1 MKKNIWKRVFSLV
14 LCMVLVASY
23 LPTGILPAVAVGNST
38 ALDIVKVADPNTMD
52 DWRTY
57 FGTDASFNTE
67 FAGAVWTDKSVFTD
81 ATAFSNISKDSQ
93 GNDVSITMTDPN
105 DMLIALSA
113 MGSNMTITGQSDVP
127 TDTMLVLD
135 VSGSMNDGNND
146 VAAELAEAANATIHE
161 LLTSNAN
168 NRVGV
173 VLYSGPQSQNGAASN
188 SDAVLLLPLGR
199 YTTGTDNEY
208 VAYSYEQEY
217 DYWDR
222 EWVITSET
230 ISLDSDVVIENT
242 TTRPSTTSKE
252 VVGATYIQKGV
263 ILAMNQFID
272 NSNQTTVDGVTRKPI
287 MVLMS
292 DGAPTVTD
300 TDFTDPGAY
309 DLGDGTNNST
319 DAAQG
324 FVTQLSCAYAKARIE
339 AKYVNDML
347 FYTLGLGTTGNQV
360 ATSVLDPKNSNSG
373 ITTFWTRYQNTATN
387 GTLLVEDN
395 RGTSNDRYV
404 TKIDTP
410 LEQVYVDKYFSV
422 SEDENLAQGL
432 INAFEQIVGDIQ
444 LQSKYYPTL
453 VGDDADLSGYI
464 SFVDKIGTYMSVTD
478 VKGLLLHDHLYSGLH
493 LAQNFVAGGGILG
506 TEANPTAA
514 GTAMMESVR
523 DRLGLGSDEAARSL
537 IHNAY
542 YYGQLSYDAGTG
554 KHSNYIGWYANAA
567 GQYLGFYQEGV
578 TALPAPTGDPA
589 TDPAYTVKSYGFLGN
604 TDPAHGVS
612 ESDMMYATVQVR
624 HSIATDEEEM
634 ILKIPAALIP
644 TITYEVSL
652 EANGSLKGLAQTGA
666 TSPFRLLYEVGLD
679 SHINS
684 LNVTDYVSQD
694 YLNATGKDGKKFT
707 VNDDG
712 SINFYTNKFD
722 ATLETGYGTSNTY
735 SYFNPSH
742 QNDKY
747 YFQDHAMVYS
757 DQNGTLYTG
766 STDPEAYNGTL
777 YRQHISYKKVNG
789 QLVTDT
795 HYHVLAP
802 EGRAAA
808 VQTTGENTWYVPEG
822 TVYTNMEGFTYYK
835 GYTNQYDAAKNLT
848 DTLHYAK
855 QPFVD
860 VYGHSVDETSHR
872 FTIGSTL
879 GNNGKL
885 TVIPATGLKLT
896 KTMAEGAAATD
907 TSFTFTV
914 EDLNSSDSSTYD
926 AVLENADGTQTE
938 TSVTFSGG
946 KATVQLKAGQSLYIT
961 GLTAGTQYKI
971 TETETTDHVA
981 VTANGSAGNSTT
993 VTVTANQVVS
1003 ADFVNRD
1010 RGTGNLMITKEVAH
1024 AQAGHTVPASVLQSQ
1039 TFPITVT
1046 VPATLA
1052 GEDVVINTGT
1062 GDVDSKVPAG
1072 GVFTFDIKHGQ
1083 TIAIKGLPEGTV
1095 ATASEGT
1102 VSAPFAFERI
1112 NSRDHSGAELD
1123 NDGKV
1128 TIAENGNATA
1138 IIHNKYQ
1145 PASTTADLDVKVTKN
1160 FISESALTQ
1169 NATFTFQVQAWND
1182 EVDSWMELEDG
1193 HVYYYAELANDKYGG
1208 TRELTFTDVLK
1219 NITYTEAGDYA
1230 YRVIEKIPDNKLPGV
1245 TYDRTVWAFTVH
1257 VTDNN
1262 GQLAVTIK
1270 DNSKPEPNNTIT
1282 GTFEVSFKNTAHRAP
1297 VSIDVVKEVSN
1308 TAGNAETPVA
1318 GFVFEAYEA
1327 NADWSLLDNDAD
1339 FTVLSDAVGKAR
1351 FAATY
1356 EQVGSHYFVVKEV
1369 NEGKPGWVYDNTE
1382 YYVKVDVM
1390 DPMNDGN
1397 LRAGTMIQKVTY
1409 DEAGTPTVHAPVPGA
1424 APVITFQNTYDPTDA
1439 AVDLDAAVRKNL
1451 EGRTLNA
1458 GEFTFAVFPDGQ
1470 ASHTNTANAL
1480 LTGINAADG
1489 SVNFSGTTAAV
1500 NAGKATSDGSLL
1512 FSQIGTYKFDVVE
1525 ITGAEDK
1532 GITYSTR
1539 IYDLVVEIT
1548 DDGSGQLAYTYY
1560 YEDVTGQTAT
1570 FTNRYTAAQTTYT
1583 VSGTK
1588 VLTGKALINDEFAF
1602 TMTEVANANG
1612 SPLAGAQSW
1621 TTTNAI
1627 DGSFSFPA
1635 IPYTAAGTHYYLVSE
1650 KQEATTGGITFDQTS
1665 YIVTVTVTDN
1675 GEGQLVA
1682 AGQVNSPDGKITFT
1696 NHYVPAKTSSD
1707 IPGTKTL
1714 EGKVLG
1720 AGAYSFQ
1727 LYTSN
1732 DLWQNLGALGQP
1744 VPNDA
1749 DGNFR
1754 FPAIEYNTAG
1764 TYYYLV
1770 EEVDGGKTIN
1780 GVTYDDSVFRVQ
1792 VTVTDDLKGQL
1803 HAETVVFDENYI
1815 PQIGVQFVNVYQ
1827 VTGDAALVLEG
1838 TKFMLDSDGQDSARK
1853 VKDGEFTFELYAADE
1868 NYTISGN
1875 PIKTTTNAAN
1885 GQFSIRL
1892 DYTADK
1898 DLGKTYYYVL
1908 KEKNA
1913 GQKIEGVTYS
1923 QQSYQFRIRLLD
1935 NNDGTMQVS
1944 VLCNNAGLLYRMEN
1958 GARIAYGITFVNT
1971 YSAEPTHVVLEG
1983 SKKLEG
1989 PNGTASIRDLKANDF
2004 TFELYKASDSTFTVS
2019 GNPLLSVSNNA
2030 NGAFTFGSVKLDK
2043 AQDYFFVIKE
2053 KYDAND
2059 SIGGVAYDP
2068 AKYHITVKV
2077 ADDGQGK
2084 LYVDSIIYQKISVTG
2099 APTTENSILFTNT
2112 YDPADATVAISGK
2125 KTLEGRNWKTG
2136 DSFTFALQETDDQFN
2151 ALAGTT
2157 PAEKVNS
2164 ADGSFAFDPLTFDAP
2179 GTYYYTVTE
2188 KAGDPNVGITYDDA
2202 IYKIK
2207 IVVTDDKNGKL
2218 IPTVTVDNSQAKVNV
2233 ADTDATVTDVNFLN
2247 RYAAK
2252 ATLPV
2257 RLTGGKTLFGDRELK
2272 KDDFTFQ
2279 MFKADAQFNIQGAAY
2294 KTVKNDEN
2302 GSFIFQDIIFDTAGI
2317 HRFVIKESSE
2327 NPIKGITYD
2336 STVYHLTYVVEDDLL
2351 GKLQVTDRKLQKV
2364 TAEGTSDVT
2373 AVNFTNS
2380 YDAED
2385 ATLSLSGKKV
2395 LKGKAL
2401 TDGEFTF
2408 QLVQAD
2414 DKFVPMTGH
2423 GVIPSQTVNKGES
2436 FTFDALT
2443 YDTVGTYYYVVTEV
2457 NTGNERTTFD
2467 ESVYHVTVTVTDEGG
2482 VLKAVATYE
2491 KGGKA
2496 ASEMVF
2502 TNVYTPKPA
2511 DLPLTVQ
2518 VQKNVK
2524 NVGKE
2529 TIGPEGFTFVLEES
2543 ADSKIEAT
2551 TDKDGKATFQ
2561 LTATEDMIG
2570 EVFKLK
2576 LYEKNDG
2583 KAHVTY
2589 STAVHEITVTIRL
2602 GSDNKLVAD
2611 LTVDGKATEQVNVA
2625 FENVYDYTIPATPH
2639 TGDSTPVVLLFSLL
2653 AVSGMALAA
2662 AVVFRK
2668 KIFG

>member
-23 LPTGILPAVAVGNST
+23 LPTGILPAVAVGNNT
-38 ALDIVKVADPNTMD
+38 ALDIDKVADPNTMD

-57 FGTDASFNTE
+57 FGTDSNFNTE

-113 MGSNMTITGQSDVP
+113 MGSNMTITGQSSVP

-199 YTTGTDNEY
+199 YTTGSDNRY
-208 VAYSYEQEY
+208 VAYTVTGR
-217 DYWDR
+217 WD
-222 EWVITSET
+222 TTET
-230 ISLDSDVVIENT
+230 ISLDSDVRIENT

-300 TDFTDPGAY
+300 TDFTNPGAY

-387 GTLLVEDN
+387 STLLVEDN
-395 RGTSNDRYV
+395 WGTSNDRYV

-453 VGDDADLSGYI
+453 VGNDADLSGYI

-478 VKGLLLHDHLYSGLH
+478 VKGLLLHEQLYSGLH

-589 TDPAYTVKSYGFLGN
+589 TDPAYTVKSYGFLGE
-604 TDPAHGVS
+604 TDAAHGVS
-612 ESDMMYATVQVR
+612 ESDMMFVTVQVR
-624 HSIATDEEEM
+624 HSIATNEEEM
-634 ILKIPAALIP
+634 LLKIPASLLP
-644 TITYEVSL
+644 TVTYEVTLGENGDL
-652 EANGSLKGLAQTGA
+652 EKLERSGA
-666 TSPFRLLYEVGLD
+666 DYPIRLLYEVGLD

-684 LNVTDYVSQD
+684 LNVKEYVSAD
-694 YLNATGKDGKKFT
+694 YLAIANSNGDPIT
-707 VNDDG
+707 VNNDG
-712 SINFYTNKFD
+712 SVNFFTNKFD
-722 ATLETGYGTSNTY
+722 VDLQTGYGKLNTY
-735 SYFNPSH
+735 SHFNPSH
-742 QNDKY
+742 QNDRY
-747 YFQDHAMVYS
+747 YFQNDSLLYT
-757 DQNGTLYTG
+757 DQNGTAYTG
-766 STDPEAYNGTL
+766 SDPANYSGTLYWQHTHYENRNGTL
-777 YRQHISYKKVNG
+777 R
-789 QLVTDT
+789 TDT
-795 HYHVLAP
+795 HYQPISPEVLAV
-802 EGRAAA
+802 AK
-808 VQTTGENTWYVPEG
+808 QTAGASTWYIPED
-822 TVYTNMEGFTYYK
+822 TVRTYVGGFVYYK
-835 GYTNQYDAAKNLT
+835 GYTSTYDPANNPT
-848 DTLHYAK
+848 GTLHYAK
-855 QPFVD
+855 IPFVD
-860 VYGHSVDETSHR
+860 AYGYSPDDTNHNFV
-872 FTIGSTL
+872 IGSTL

-885 TVIPATGLKLT
+885 TLMPATGLKLT

-1046 VPATLA
+1046 VPAALA

-1145 PASTTADLDVKVTKN
+1145 PASTTAGLDVKVTKN
-1160 FISESALTQ
+1160 FIAESALTQ

-1182 EVDSWMELEDG
+1182 EVDQWVELADG

-1208 TRELTFTDVLK
+1208 TKELTITDVLK

-1327 NADWSLLDNDAD
+1327 NDDWTLVENGSKM
-1339 FTVLSDAVGKAR
+1339 TVRSDAVGKAR
-1351 FAATY
+1351 FYATY
-1356 EQVGSHYFVVKEV
+1356 ELVGTHYFVVKEA
-1369 NEGKPGWVYDNTE
+1369 NSGKPGWSYDATE
-1382 YYVKVDVM
+1382 YRVTVVISEETNGNLVSNMTIVKVTKDETGAEITEPVT
-1390 DPMNDGN
+1390 GN
-1397 LRAGTMIQKVTY
+1397 T
-1409 DEAGTPTVHAPVPGA
+1409 
-1424 APVITFQNTYDPTDA
+1424 ITFKNTYDPTDA

-1588 VLTGKALINDEFAF
+1588 VLTGKALINDEFTF

-1754 FPAIEYNTAG
+1754 FPPIEYNTAG

-1803 HAETVVFDENYI
+1803 HAETVVFDESNI
-1815 PQIGVQFVNVYQ
+1815 PQIGVQFVNVYE

-1838 TKFMLDSDGQDSARK
+1838 TKSLTGRAMTN
-1853 VKDGEFTFELYAADE
+1853 GEFTFELYETDDT
-1868 NYTISGN
+1868 YTVSGL
-1875 PIKTTTNAAN
+1875 PIKAAANAAEN
-1885 GQFSIRL
+1885 FSIKL
-1892 DYTADK
+1892 DYTAAN

-1908 KEKNA
+1908 QEKNK
-1913 GQKIEGVTYS
+1913 GQQDLNGVDYDNTAYTF
-1923 QQSYQFRIRLLD
+1923 QVRLLD
-1935 NNDGTMQVS
+1935 NDDGTMQVEVTS
-1944 VLCNNAGLLYRMEN
+1944 NANLSYRTEN
-1958 GARIAYGITFVNT
+1958 GARIVSGITFVNT
-1971 YSAEPTHVVLEG
+1971 YSAEPTHVALEG

-2004 TFELYKASDSTFTVS
+2004 TFELYEADSTFTVS

-2043 AQDYFFVIKE
+2043 AQDYFFVVKE

-2068 AKYHITVKV
+2068 AKYHVTVKV
-2077 ADDGQGK
+2077 ADDGQGQ

-2099 APTTENSILFTNT
+2099 TPTTENSIVFTNT

-2164 ADGSFAFDPLTFDAP
+2164 ADGSFAFDQLTFDAP
-2179 GTYYYTVTE
+2179 GTYYFQLEEVNR
-2188 KAGDPNVGITYDDA
+2188 GDTIDGITYDGTQYN
-2202 IYKIK
+2202 ITVK
-2207 IVVTDDKNGKL
+2207 VEDDKNGKL
-2218 IPTVTVDNSQAKVNV
+2218 IPTVTVNGSSNNV
-2233 ADTDATVTDVNFLN
+2233 SVTDTNATVTNVNFLN

-2257 RLTGGKTLFGDRELK
+2257 HLTGGKTLFGDRELK

-2302 GSFIFQDIIFDTAGI
+2302 GEFIFQDIIFDTAGI

-2327 NPIKGITYD
+2327 NPIKGMTYD
-2336 STVYHLTYVVEDDLL
+2336 STVYHLIVEVTDDLQGQL
-2351 GKLQVTDRKLQKV
+2351 MITDAKLEKITD
-2364 TAEGTSDVT
+2364 EGAVDVIDLT
-2373 AVNFTNS
+2373 FTNH

-2496 ASEMVF
+2496 ATEMVF

-2518 VQKNVK
+2518 VQKTVK

-2551 TDKDGKATFQ
+2551 TDKDGKAVFQ
-2561 LTATEDMIG
+2561 LKATEDMIG

>member
-23 LPTGILPAVAVGNST
+23 LPTGILPAVAVGNNT

-52 DWRTY
+52 DWHTY

-113 MGSNMTITGQSDVP
+113 MGSNMTITGQSSVP

-146 VAAELAEAANATIHE
+146 VAAELTEAANATIHE

-199 YTTGTDNEY
+199 YTTGSDNRY
-208 VAYSYEQEY
+208 VAYTVTGI
-217 DYWDR
+217 WD
-222 EWVITSET
+222 TTET

-272 NSNQTTVDGVTRKPI
+272 NSNQTTVGGVTRKPI

-300 TDFTDPGAY
+300 TDFTNPGAY

-387 GTLLVEDN
+387 STLLVEDN

-422 SEDENLAQGL
+422 SEDDNLAQGL

-453 VGDDADLSGYI
+453 VGNDADLSGYI

-478 VKGLLLHDHLYSGLH
+478 VKGLLLHNQLYSGLH

-578 TALPAPTGDPA
+578 TALPAPTGDLA
-589 TDPAYTVKSYGFLGN
+589 TDPAYTVKSYGFLGD

-612 ESDMMYATVQVR
+612 ESDMMFVTVQVR
-624 HSIATDEEEM
+624 HSIATNEEEM
-634 ILKIPAALIP
+634 LLKIPASLLP
-644 TITYEVSL
+644 TVTYEVTLGENGDL
-652 EANGSLKGLAQTGA
+652 EKLERSGA
-666 TSPFRLLYEVGLD
+666 DYPIRLLYEVGLD

-684 LNVTDYVSQD
+684 LNVKEYVSAD
-694 YLNATGKDGKKFT
+694 YLATANSNGDPIT
-707 VNDDG
+707 VNNDG
-712 SINFYTNKFD
+712 SVNFFTNKFD
-722 ATLETGYGTSNTY
+722 VDLQTGYGKLNTY
-735 SYFNPSH
+735 SHFNPSH
-742 QNDKY
+742 QNDRY
-747 YFQDHAMVYS
+747 YFQNDSLLYT
-757 DQNGTLYTG
+757 DQNGTAYTG
-766 STDPEAYNGTL
+766 SDPANYSGTLYWQHTHYENRNGTL
-777 YRQHISYKKVNG
+777 R
-789 QLVTDT
+789 TDT
-795 HYHVLAP
+795 HYQPISPEVLAV
-802 EGRAAA
+802 AK
-808 VQTTGENTWYVPEG
+808 QTAGASTWYIPED
-822 TVYTNMEGFTYYK
+822 TVRTYVGGFVYYK
-835 GYTNQYDAAKNLT
+835 GYTSTYDPANNPT
-848 DTLHYAK
+848 GTLHYAK
-855 QPFVD
+855 IPFVD
-860 VYGHSVDETSHR
+860 AYGYSPDDTNHNFV
-872 FTIGSTL
+872 IGSTL

-885 TVIPATGLKLT
+885 TLMPATGLKLT

-1072 GVFTFDIKHGQ
+1072 GVFTFNIMHGQ

-1128 TIAENGNATA
+1128 TIAENGNATV
-1138 IIHNKYQ
+1138 IVHNTYK
-1145 PASTTADLDVKVTKN
+1145 PAKTSVNL
-1160 FISESALTQ
+1160 
-1169 NATFTFQVQAWND
+1169 NATITKHFRLESETLAQNSSFIFQLERWNGSD
-1182 EVDSWMELEDG
+1182 W
-1193 HVYYYAELANDKYGG
+1193 VYANRTATIHYYANALNDQHGG
-1208 TRELTFTDVLK
+1208 TKEVYINNLLDGFEF
-1219 NITYTEAGDYA
+1219 TEAGDYA
-1230 YRVIEKIPDNKLPGV
+1230 FQIVEVIPATADRLPGI
-1245 TYDRTVWAFTVH
+1245 TYDRTTHTFSVR
-1257 VTDNN
+1257 VTDNG
-1262 GQLAVTIK
+1262 GQLVATVMNDTVPVGSTLEVAFI
-1270 DNSKPEPNNTIT
+1270 NTYHT
-1282 GTFEVSFKNTAHRAP
+1282 AP
-1297 VSIDVVKEVSN
+1297 VSIDVVKEVVN
-1308 TAGNAETPVA
+1308 NANNPETPVA
-1318 GFVFEAYEA
+1318 GFLFEAYAA
-1327 NADWSLLDNDAD
+1327 NADWTLVDETPDLP
-1339 FTVLSDAVGKAR
+1339 VRSDAVGEAR
-1351 FAATY
+1351 FYATY
-1356 EQVGSHYFVVKEV
+1356 DQVGTHYYVVKEA
-1369 NEGKPGWVYDNTE
+1369 NESATKPGWSFDKTE
-1382 YYVKVDVM
+1382 YRVTVVISEEA
-1390 DPMNDGN
+1390 DGN
-1397 LRAGTMIQKVTY
+1397 LVSNMTIVKVTK
-1409 DEAGTPTVHAPVPGA
+1409 DETGAEVTEPVTGNT
-1424 APVITFQNTYDPTDA
+1424 ITFKNTYDPTDA

-1470 ASHTNTANAL
+1470 ANHTNTANAL

-1525 ITGAEDK
+1525 ITGAEGK

-1696 NHYVPAKTSSD
+1696 NHYVPANTSSA

-1720 AGAYSFQ
+1720 TGAYSFQ

-1744 VPNDA
+1744 VPNDEH
-1749 DGNFR
+1749 GNFR
-1754 FPAIEYNTAG
+1754 FPAIEYDTAG

-1868 NYTISGN
+1868 NYAISGN

-1971 YSAEPTHVVLEG
+1971 YSAEPTHVLLEG

-2004 TFELYKASDSTFTVS
+2004 TFELYEADSTFTVS

-2068 AKYHITVKV
+2068 AKYHVTVKV

-2164 ADGSFAFDPLTFDAP
+2164 ADGSFAFDQLTFDAP

-2247 RYAAK
+2247 RYAAEP
-2252 ATLPV
+2252 TLPV

-2302 GSFIFQDIIFDTAGI
+2302 GLFTFKDLIFETDGT

-2327 NPIKGITYD
+2327 NPIKGMTYD
-2336 STVYHLTYVVEDDLL
+2336 PTVYHLTVEVMDNLL
-2351 GKLQVTDRKLQKV
+2351 GQLEITDAKLEKV
-2364 TAEGTSDVT
+2364 TAEGTTDAT
-2373 AVNFTNS
+2373 DLIFTNS

-2395 LKGKAL
+2395 LKGKDL

-2423 GVIPSQTVNKGES
+2423 GVIPSQTVNKGET

-2467 ESVYHVTVTVTDEGG
+2467 ESVYHVTVTVTDEDG
-2482 VLKAVATYE
+2482 VLNAVATYE

-2511 DLPLTVQ
+2511 DLPLTFQ
-2518 VQKNVK
+2518 VSKTVK
-2524 NVGKE
+2524 NIGKE

-2543 ADSKIEAT
+2543 ADSKIEAI
-2551 TDKDGKATFQ
+2551 TDKDGKAVFQ
-2561 LTATEDMIG
+2561 LKATEDMIG
-2570 EVFKLK
+2570 ETFKLK